1 VEASLT
7 PYVRIFLVMA
17 CFGIFH
23 SLTARDAFQN
33 AVKKRWKISN
43 ALFAIVRS
51 ALSLTLLILSLVC
64 LFRFAG
70 DTRKLFHPILGFP
83 AILPT
88 FAAFLLAG
96 RALMQV
102 ARDNRLLQ
110 LFGIKEYPKVFF
122 FGKAYNVCRHP
133 MYAGWLIA
141 SWGILL
147 SKPYLLTVFYNLLLT
162 VYVIYES
169 LQEEK
174 KMVALFGE
182 RYVAYRNRVPFLLP
196 YGFLKKS

>member
-1 VEASLT
+1 MT
-7 PYVRIFLVMA
+7 PYVRIFLIMV
-17 CFGIFH
+17 CFGVFH
-23 SLTARDAFQN
+23 SVTARESVQSAL
-33 AVKKRWKISN
+33 KGRWGISN
-43 ALFAIVRS
+43 ALYAIVRS
-51 ALSLTLLILSLVC
+51 ATSLTLLIVSLFM
-64 LFRFAG
+64 LFRYAG
-70 DTRKLFHPILGFP
+70 DTRILFHPILGFP
-83 AILPT
+83 AVLPT

-110 LFGIKEYPKVFF
+110 LFGIKEYPRVFF
-122 FGKAYNVCRHP
+122 FGKAYNICRHP

-162 VYVIYES
+162 LYVIYES
-169 LQEEK
+169 AQEEK
-174 KMVALFGE
+174 KMIALFGE
-182 RYVAYRNRVPFLLP
+182 RYTAYQKRVPFLLP